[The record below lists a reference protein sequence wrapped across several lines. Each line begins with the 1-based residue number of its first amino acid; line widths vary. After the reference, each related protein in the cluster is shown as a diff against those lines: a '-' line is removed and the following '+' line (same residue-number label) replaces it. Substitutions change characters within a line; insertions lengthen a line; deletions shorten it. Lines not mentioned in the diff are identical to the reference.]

1 MSCGAIL
8 VIYLF
13 VELCAALHFPNER
26 EIEAYLKETTK
37 DFEKDPR
44 NPRFCG
50 IIIPPTS
57 FSGQT
62 QDQFLLPKVFLWSPQ
77 EQYGY
82 QLFVQYTGRH
92 CDHGSGITTSQG
104 KKENGQG
111 WFTIYSETF
120 FLFRGYIF
128 VSKVKCLIKYM
139 PQLETY

>member
-1 MSCGAIL
+1 MSRGAIL

-13 VELCAALHFPNER
+13 VELCAGLHFPNER

-82 QLFVQYTGRH
+82 QLV
-92 CDHGSGITTSQG
+92 CPVHGSSLRPWQWLNDLSE
-104 KKENGQG
+104 KKRKTAKDGLRFIRKHFSCSED
-111 WFTIYSETF
+111 IY
-120 FLFRGYIF
+120 LYPR
-128 VSKVKCLIKYM
+128 
-139 PQLETY
+139 